1 MEGTATV
8 QGQASGLGVRTHEC
22 WSRSSACKLCSRGH
36 SVHLPGPS
44 SFWVKFK
51 VSHVSEDCI
60 EDVDGIDEMLTSH
73 RHERC
78 LLVFG
83 EDSPGGPG
91 FYRLREQQLDA
102 SGMGH

>member
-1 MEGTATV
+1 MSAGPGPVPASYAVVGTQCTYPA
-8 QGQASGLGVRTHEC
+8 
-22 WSRSSACKLCSRGH
+22 
-36 SVHLPGPS
+36 PS

-83 EDSPGGPG
+83 EDSPGGPE
-91 FYRLREQQLDA
+91 FYGPREQQLDA
-102 SGMGH
+102 SGMGD